1 MANERKFYCLCE
13 HNCKFE
19 TMTKEQILAAIT
31 QAVEAGAIGDVD
43 KGFVSRVVEQNKQ
56 GTLYFWVGTQAEYN
70 ALETI
75 ASDCH
80 YFITDDSTKAD
91 IYATIAQFADYLKA
105 VEEKT
110 NAFGA
115 VLFED
120 TNGVAAKDLQTGGGE
135 IEFDAG
141 NYNTFAVTIKFFDEA
156 FSMYGCADVEA
167 TIVCT
172 RTKATYTGD
181 DLGWYEGDT
190 EDFIEGGLM
199 RGHKQNA
206 FVSIDYGKKV
216 VTVASYYND
225 SLSTPT
231 ISRGVVTKIVG
242 LM

>member
-1 MANERKFYCLCE
+1 MANEKKFYCLCE

-19 TMTKEQILAAIT
+19 TMTKEQILAAIA

-43 KGFVSRVVEQNKQ
+43 TGFVSRVVEQNKQ

-70 ALETI
+70 ALETV

-110 NAFGA
+110 NSFGA

-120 TNGVAAKDLQTGGGE
+120 LENGVAAGETIEFNASSYNCFMVTLGDDSPEEINIYCTKSSSGGFYICGTHSIMSYMDMGGE
-135 IEFDAG
+135 IAPLLIA
-141 NYNTFAVTIKFFDEA
+141 Y
-156 FSMYGCADVEA
+156 
-167 TIVCT
+167 
-172 RTKATYTGD
+172 R
-181 DLGWYEGDT
+181 
-190 EDFIEGGLM
+190 
-199 RGHKQNA
+199 
-206 FVSIDYGKKV
+206 VSIEVDEFSNTHKV
-216 VTVASYYND
+216 YLAQYDGDLTFK
-225 SLSTPT
+225 TPKEG
-231 ISRGVVTKIVG
+231 IKVKRVVG